1 LINPHCIGNNYLC
14 AAEVAPQ
21 TQATR
26 IRAQVTVG
34 ENAVP
39 LPHELSDDIVP
50 DSTAVVGDIESFIA
64 YIEYGHA
71 WQDWCGR
78 VQQCVRWIAQDFG
91 PVSDDIVQD
100 LLQKP

>member
-1 LINPHCIGNNYLC
+1 M
-14 AAEVAPQ
+14 
-21 TQATR
+21 
-26 IRAQVTVG
+26 
-34 ENAVP
+34 P
-39 LPHELSDDIVP
+39 LPHELSNDIVP

-91 PVSDDIVQD
+91 PVSDDIVQN

>member
-1 LINPHCIGNNYLC
+1 MHPRPSPCL
-14 AAEVAPQ
+14 
-21 TQATR
+21 
-26 IRAQVTVG
+26 QVLG
-34 ENAVP
+34 SERHYSGRYAVP

-50 DSTAVVGDIESFIA
+50 DSTTVVGDVESFIA

-91 PVSDDIVQD
+91 PVSDDIVQN

>member
-1 LINPHCIGNNYLC
+1 M
-14 AAEVAPQ
+14 
-21 TQATR
+21 
-26 IRAQVTVG
+26 
-34 ENAVP
+34 P

-78 VQQCVRWIAQDFG
+78 VQRAMDRSRLWTCLRRYRTRLAAKALTHVPLIPTSPGFREARLLHASRTISLSAQ
-91 PVSDDIVQD
+91 VC
-100 LLQKP
+100 

>member
-1 LINPHCIGNNYLC
+1 M
-14 AAEVAPQ
+14 
-21 TQATR
+21 
-26 IRAQVTVG
+26 
-34 ENAVP
+34 P

-100 LLQKP
+100 LLQKALTHVPLIPTSPGFREARLLHASRTISLSAQVC